1 MTSTVSTGEIAIRPD
16 KEFHSTAKPT
26 TLVQEDEIKTI
37 QSIYDVRSNVSKIQ
51 NMPDSLKSQIYNSL
65 FEAERLINT
74 HIGRRAVH
82 MQRIKERMQTK

>member
-1 MTSTVSTGEIAIRPD
+1 
-16 KEFHSTAKPT
+16 
-26 TLVQEDEIKTI
+26 
-37 QSIYDVRSNVSKIQ
+37 
-51 NMPDSLKSQIYNSL
+51 MPDSLKSQIYNSL